1 MDRYRGRPLVGLPRS
16 SPSSERG
23 GRVPAA
29 PVGQTRRRR
38 GRRFHAGL
46 VSAPLAGHLL
56 PLVSLAHALRNA
68 GHDVRLAAGGNLAPG
83 FRFGP
88 VAGRALGGHPALLLR
103 ELRGV
108 AGVAGVGRLFGAVN
122 AQLVQPLLDLAA
134 DIAPDVVVHEPLSV
148 AGAVVAA
155 RRGAPAVLQENSLWD
170 GAELVTAAAR
180 SGPLRAAARR
190 AAVTR
195 LPPPVL
201 RLVTAPPSI
210 VGTAPRV
217 AVAAGPVVRHGDTA
231 DPARASHRPAPAAA
245 DAQHRARAGR
255 RDAPANRARH
265 GGRDRRRSDRG
276 APSEGDGAAADG
288 PDHRKD
294 TALRRPALRG
304 SDRAPRRSRP
314 HGGAGTALGALAAR
328 VPQLLVP
335 PDRHKD
341 DLPVRS

>member
-1 MDRYRGRPLVGLPRS
+1 
-16 SPSSERG
+16 
-23 GRVPAA
+23 
-29 PVGQTRRRR
+29 
-38 GRRFHAGL
+38 
-46 VSAPLAGHLL
+46 
-56 PLVSLAHALRNA
+56 
-68 GHDVRLAAGGNLAPG
+68 
-83 FRFGP
+83 

-170 GAELVTAAAR
+170 GAELVTATAR

-210 VGTAPRV
+210 VGRRRGWPLRPVPWSGTGTLPTRLAQATDRPRLLLTHSTVPGPGGATHLRTALAMADGTDVEVIV
-217 AVAAGPVVRHGDTA
+217 ARPPKGMALPPTVRTTGRIPLCDA
-231 DPARASHRPAPAAA
+231 LPFAAA
-245 DAQHRARAGR
+245 IVH
-255 RDAPANRARH
+255 
-265 GGRDRRRSDRG
+265 
-276 APSEGDGAAADG
+276 
-288 PDHRKD
+288 
-294 TALRRPALRG
+294 
-304 SDRAPRRSRP
+304 
-314 HGGAGTALGALAAR
+314 HGGAGPTAEPA
-328 VPQLLVP
+328 P
-335 PDRHKD
+335 
-341 DLPVRS
+341 RSAP